1 MTPPADDENESD
13 KARNEAV
20 KAVADTAS
28 KALDTVNSVGAFLNR
43 VFGNIV
49 EDTVGLAGDPLR
61 AYRLRRLADLQQKTD
76 AYLATKGVNT
86 TEPISPR
93 IAYRIVEEASLE
105 DDEDIHSRFARL
117 LAEALDPNG
126 EKITRRHAEVI
137 ASLTSENFVALDYCW
152 KFRDQLGHVM
162 ARSRNIQYEPRSGAS
177 RSTHELEIAVGVT
190 EDGVRNL
197 ANLGLIR
204 PIGDEFMVF
213 PSTRRSM
220 GEVRMNE
227 SFESVI
233 IYSDIYRFELT
244 EFGTS
249 FCRAVIEP
257 PKPQVRISRA

>member
-61 AYRLRRLADLQQKTD
+61 AYRFRRLADLQHKTD
-76 AYLATKGVNT
+76 AYLAAKGVST

-105 DDEDIHSRFARL
+105 DDEDVHSRFARL

-126 EKITRRHAEVI
+126 EKITRRHADVMT
-137 ASLTSENFVALDYCW
+137 SLTSENFVALDYCW
-152 KFRDQLGHVM
+152 QHRDQVGHVIGGKIQYQPVVAA
-162 ARSRNIQYEPRSGAS
+162 ARS
-177 RSTHELEIAVGVT
+177 TFELEVAVGVT

-213 PSTRRSM
+213 PATRRSM
-220 GEVRMNE
+220 DEVRMNE
-227 SFESVI
+227 SFESVM
-233 IYSDIYRFELT
+233 IYSDIYHFELT
-244 EFGTS
+244 EFGMS
-249 FCRAVIEP
+249 FCRAVVEP
-257 PKPQVRISRA
+257 PKPNV